1 MASSCGRLMKR
12 NEVRAG
18 GIGVSPEVAGRSRG
32 SSRNVKRL
40 GNIAA
45 RAAMI
50 FPHFMGRIF
59 RGNAAVR
66 LQVQEQ

>member
-1 MASSCGRLMKR
+1 
-12 NEVRAG
+12 
-18 GIGVSPEVAGRSRG
+18 
-32 SSRNVKRL
+32 
-40 GNIAA
+40 
-45 RAAMI
+45 MI